1 MKNTVDNTRDIKVLI
16 SQLSAFIKTISE
28 ILNNSNTAE
37 TARYASYADMAR
49 IYNDLANRA
58 KDILNV
64 ESIIYT
70 FNLGAIPNRDD
81 TVWPTQKRVLEQV
94 LLSARILL
102 SSVEEGIDFADDEFD
117 NLENFLQF
125 RLRSAI
131 FQKPE
136 LEVEIQNAIESLLLG
151 RGLSKGT
158 DYDRESGK
166 VEFSGKEYI
175 PDFIVPK
182 MSLCI
187 EVKLLRENRK
197 SKIIEEISAD
207 ITAYKKIYN
216 RQLFVVYDLG
226 VIQNELEFKRDIEMS
241 VGVKVIIVKH
251 CILAEAFS
259 VQNHSR
265 SYVESWIDELEYADI
280 STVSRDHR
288 VYLYNA
294 GVMMNGRIY
303 SVDVTPHRVEATPL
317 KDILETDS
325 VDEHYFLR
333 TEDMPRWT
341 YAKGTKREKRQRR
354 DGSQYYFSEGSV
366 QFPESLDKP
375 SRTMLTS
382 ESQVGRT
389 SHVVQDPMTGRLRVL
404 TPIECERL
412 NGFPD
417 DWTNTGMPERMRY
430 FCMGNALVVPLV
442 KRIGDALLNAGI

>member
-64 ESIIYT
+64 ESTIYT

-136 LEVEIQNAIESLLLG
+136 LEVEVQNAIESLLLG

-241 VGVKVIIVKH
+241 DGVKVIIVKH
-251 CILAEAFS
+251 
-259 VQNHSR
+259 
-265 SYVESWIDELEYADI
+265 
-280 STVSRDHR
+280 
-288 VYLYNA
+288 
-294 GVMMNGRIY
+294 
-303 SVDVTPHRVEATPL
+303 
-317 KDILETDS
+317 
-325 VDEHYFLR
+325 
-333 TEDMPRWT
+333 
-341 YAKGTKREKRQRR
+341 
-354 DGSQYYFSEGSV
+354 
-366 QFPESLDKP
+366 
-375 SRTMLTS
+375 
-382 ESQVGRT
+382 
-389 SHVVQDPMTGRLRVL
+389 
-404 TPIECERL
+404 
-412 NGFPD
+412 
-417 DWTNTGMPERMRY
+417 
-430 FCMGNALVVPLV
+430 
-442 KRIGDALLNAGI
+442 

>member
-16 SQLSAFIKTISE
+16 SQLSAFIKTINE
-28 ILNNSNTAE
+28 ILNKSNTAE

-102 SSVEEGIDFADDEFD
+102 SSVEEGLDFADDEFD

-136 LEVEIQNAIESLLLG
+136 QEVEVQNAIESLLLG

-241 VGVKVIIVKH
+241 DGVKVIIVKH
-251 CILAEAFS
+251 
-259 VQNHSR
+259 
-265 SYVESWIDELEYADI
+265 
-280 STVSRDHR
+280 
-288 VYLYNA
+288 
-294 GVMMNGRIY
+294 
-303 SVDVTPHRVEATPL
+303 
-317 KDILETDS
+317 
-325 VDEHYFLR
+325 
-333 TEDMPRWT
+333 
-341 YAKGTKREKRQRR
+341 
-354 DGSQYYFSEGSV
+354 
-366 QFPESLDKP
+366 
-375 SRTMLTS
+375 
-382 ESQVGRT
+382 
-389 SHVVQDPMTGRLRVL
+389 
-404 TPIECERL
+404 
-412 NGFPD
+412 
-417 DWTNTGMPERMRY
+417 
-430 FCMGNALVVPLV
+430 
-442 KRIGDALLNAGI
+442 

>member
-1 MKNTVDNTRDIKVLI
+1 MKNTVDNTRDIKVLN

-251 CILAEAFS
+251 EKPFIFIGESQMNNNGISFFADSGKLI
-259 VQNHSR
+259 
-265 SYVESWIDELEYADI
+265 VEGSSL
-280 STVSRDHR
+280 SRDQKEAAKLQIDCVADLIDYLQKASAAR
-288 VYLYNA
+288 SSMNIPQYTLSLDYLYTIKQTAKNC
-294 GVMMNGRIY
+294 GLTKLILFPCP
-303 SVDVTPHRVEATPL
+303 VDGQLLHGYRMYGGDLSAFCRTLEIKRFDDANLTMSEDL
-317 KDILETDS
+317 QEELIEKYGIIL
-325 VDEHYFLR
+325 YL
-333 TEDMPRWT
+333 
-341 YAKGTKREKRQRR
+341 A
-354 DGSQYYFSEGSV
+354 
-366 QFPESLDKP
+366 
-375 SRTMLTS
+375 
-382 ESQVGRT
+382 
-389 SHVVQDPMTGRLRVL
+389 
-404 TPIECERL
+404 
-412 NGFPD
+412 
-417 DWTNTGMPERMRY
+417 
-430 FCMGNALVVPLV
+430 
-442 KRIGDALLNAGI
+442 

>member
-1 MKNTVDNTRDIKVLI
+1 MKNTVDKTRDIKVLI
-16 SQLSAFIKTISE
+16 SQLSAFIKTINE

-70 FNLGAIPNRDD
+70 FNLGVIPDWGD

-102 SSVEEGIDFADDEFD
+102 SSVEEGVDFADDEFD
-117 NLENFLQF
+117 NLENFLQS
-125 RLRSAI
+125 RLRSVI

-136 LEVEIQNAIESLLLG
+136 QEVEVQNAIESLLLG
-151 RGLSKGT
+151 RGLSKGA

-241 VGVKVIIVKH
+241 DGVKVIIVKH
-251 CILAEAFS
+251 
-259 VQNHSR
+259 
-265 SYVESWIDELEYADI
+265 
-280 STVSRDHR
+280 
-288 VYLYNA
+288 
-294 GVMMNGRIY
+294 
-303 SVDVTPHRVEATPL
+303 
-317 KDILETDS
+317 
-325 VDEHYFLR
+325 
-333 TEDMPRWT
+333 
-341 YAKGTKREKRQRR
+341 
-354 DGSQYYFSEGSV
+354 
-366 QFPESLDKP
+366 
-375 SRTMLTS
+375 
-382 ESQVGRT
+382 
-389 SHVVQDPMTGRLRVL
+389 
-404 TPIECERL
+404 
-412 NGFPD
+412 
-417 DWTNTGMPERMRY
+417 
-430 FCMGNALVVPLV
+430 
-442 KRIGDALLNAGI
+442 

>member
-70 FNLGAIPNRDD
+70 FKLGAIPNRDD

-136 LEVEIQNAIESLLLG
+136 LEVEVQNAIESLLLG

-241 VGVKVIIVKH
+241 DGVKVIIVKH
-251 CILAEAFS
+251 
-259 VQNHSR
+259 
-265 SYVESWIDELEYADI
+265 
-280 STVSRDHR
+280 
-288 VYLYNA
+288 
-294 GVMMNGRIY
+294 
-303 SVDVTPHRVEATPL
+303 
-317 KDILETDS
+317 
-325 VDEHYFLR
+325 
-333 TEDMPRWT
+333 
-341 YAKGTKREKRQRR
+341 
-354 DGSQYYFSEGSV
+354 
-366 QFPESLDKP
+366 
-375 SRTMLTS
+375 
-382 ESQVGRT
+382 
-389 SHVVQDPMTGRLRVL
+389 
-404 TPIECERL
+404 
-412 NGFPD
+412 
-417 DWTNTGMPERMRY
+417 
-430 FCMGNALVVPLV
+430 
-442 KRIGDALLNAGI
+442 